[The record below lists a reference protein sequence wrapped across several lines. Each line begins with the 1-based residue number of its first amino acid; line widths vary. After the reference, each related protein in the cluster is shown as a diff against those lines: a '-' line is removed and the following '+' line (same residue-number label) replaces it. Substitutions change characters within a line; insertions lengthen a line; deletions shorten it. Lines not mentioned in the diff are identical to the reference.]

1 METLIHYINRTNNR
15 FLTTIISSDW
25 PNLFS
30 QTLRSPKHEICFLLV
45 MLFKCIINP
54 ICSWNQ

>member
-1 METLIHYINRTNNR
+1 METLIHYINRTN
-15 FLTTIISSDW
+15 IISSDW

-30 QTLRSPKHEICFLLV
+30 QTLRSPKHEIYDCYLLV